1 MPEVFAQVHVADYA
15 AARPWYERLF
25 GGSPTF
31 EAHATECVW
40 TLAEQGHVAVAEDA
54 QRAGHSAV
62 TIFTD
67 DLDAT
72 IGEIE
77 SRGLEPAKRET
88 YSNGV
93 RKVMFLDVDGNE
105 VGFGG
110 PPSEGESPG

>member
-25 GGSPTF
+25 GTPPTF

-40 TLAEQGHVAVAEDA
+40 TLAEQGHVAIAEDGLL
-54 QRAGHSAV
+54 AGHSAV
-62 TIFTD
+62 TIFTE

-72 IGEIE
+72 TGAIE
-77 SRGLEPAKRET
+77 SRGLDPVKRET

-93 RKVMFLDVDGNE
+93 RKVTFCDADGNE
-105 VGFGG
+105 IGFGG
-110 PPSEGESPG
+110 APSGGEA